1 MSIFPI
7 TNYYVINYDVLRSS
21 SFDAGMA
28 LLIDS
33 NGYAV
38 KADRSLSSADTLLE
52 QMSKFI
58 GFASG
63 DHDTLNNIILSDP
76 VGSNFVDSN
85 YEFKDNVNAHYGVFK
100 RSIAEFSDENVS
112 RYYNIFDN
120 STQARRGVAVFNLKG
135 ESYITDQFNRVTA
148 YTQYADDTTTIDFN
162 PGDLLTFG
170 AGINA
175 GKLVKVDTS
184 GYGPSVVIVGTVIK
198 FDSGANLL
206 YFTHTLERYSYVPS
220 LYTTGITLNLDAND
234 VVSNPGS
241 GSVWY
246 DLSGNSLN
254 ASLLNG
260 ASFNGNYV
268 DLDGSNDFISVPSN
282 ILFNFPG
289 DFTVET
295 LYYAKSQTLHSLMG
309 RRNMGGIGAGAWSL
323 ISFFVNDIQWATA
336 GSGFDGAIG
345 GGFTATTEFNKW
357 FLFTA
362 RRSGS
367 TLSLYLNAVLIGSF
381 TTSYNHSS
389 SFDLTI
395 GKWDNGTYNPARVSA
410 ARLYQNVALT
420 QDQIRQ
426 NFHAQISKML

>member
-76 VGSNFVDSN
+76 VGSNFIDSN
-85 YEFKDNVNAHYGVFK
+85 YEFRDNVNSHYGVFK

-148 YTQYADDTTTIDFN
+148 YTQYADDTTAIDFN

-234 VVSNPGS
+234 PLSNPGS
-241 GSVWY
+241 GTVWY
-246 DLSGNSLN
+246 DLSGNNLN

-260 ASFNGNYV
+260 AAFTGNFI

-282 ILFNFPG
+282 TLFNFPG

-295 LYYAKSQTLHSLMG
+295 LYNAKSQTLHSVMG
-309 RRNMGGIGAGAWSL
+309 RRNMAGAGAGAWSL

-336 GSGFDGAIG
+336 GSGFDGGIG
-345 GGFTATTEFNKW
+345 FGFSTTTAFNQW

-362 RRSGS
+362 TRSGT
-367 TLSLYLNAVLIGSF
+367 TLSLYLNAILIGSF
-381 TTSYNHSS
+381 TTAYNHSS
-389 SFDLTI
+389 AFDLTI
-395 GKWDNGTYNPARVSA
+395 GKWDNGVYNPARVSA
-410 ARLYQNVALT
+410 ARLYQNVALN
-420 QDQIRQ
+420 QNQIRQ